1 MPKIIE
7 RSLESER
14 KKKGN
19 IGLNYIPSPDGGRIA
34 VSTVDASAAT
44 FGADLQQVFERNV
57 RRARKENKE
66 KTGLRDFAVEK

>member
-1 MPKIIE
+1 MPKIVE

-19 IGLNYIPSPDGGRIA
+19 VRLNYVTSPDGGRIA

-57 RRARKENKE
+57 RRARKENRE
-66 KTGLRDFAVEK
+66 KTGSSDFAVKK